1 MKFDLGTRISLM
13 IRARR
18 KKMGKLH
25 DCIVEWIQGDL
36 LYINPRIVY
45 NSSEFY
51 LKLMETELI
60 YHD

>member
-1 MKFDLGTRISLM
+1 MGKILSIVKFDLGTRISLM

-36 LYINPRIVY
+36 LYINPRIV
-45 NSSEFY
+45 
-51 LKLMETELI
+51 
-60 YHD
+60 